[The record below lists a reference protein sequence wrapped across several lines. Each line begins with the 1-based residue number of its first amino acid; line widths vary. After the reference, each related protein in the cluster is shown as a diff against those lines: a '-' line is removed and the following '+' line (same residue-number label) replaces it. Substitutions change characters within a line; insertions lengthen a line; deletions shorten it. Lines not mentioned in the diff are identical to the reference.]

1 MLLGGA
7 RFLQDALMT
16 QSLTTQPRRLLQ
28 RILDR
33 PDLVTAVRALRP
45 AALLR
50 LVAEVGLEDAGE
62 LVSLATTEQLQQIFD
77 EDLWQSARP
86 GQDERFDGARFGLWL
101 EVMLE
106 AGEAFAA
113 DKLAEMSEDLVMMAF
128 DQQLLV
134 IDLDELTLSISGEDE
149 RALEDAPNVEIDNY
163 RAIARRLEGWDALS
177 TILGA
182 LDQRHPDLLRRILER
197 LWRAYSE
204 WIWDNGGLSQVLTSE
219 EMLQV
224 DAAADRDDRRS
235 RSGYVSPSSA
245 AAFLALRDEAGARDP
260 LTQAYFR
267 HYDAPTA
274 AAEELAARAETRA
287 AELLD
292 LPVENPAPLLLEG
305 ELSPFR
311 RALANLDEEPH
322 AERMR
327 ELVYLAN
334 VLMAGGTLSGRR
346 FRAAEAA
353 ETVLAVCER
362 ALAGHD
368 LRTTPCDRLF
378 RLGWK
383 QIHDEHPHLEPND
396 YVSARPAAGPR
407 RG

>member
-1 MLLGGA
+1 
-7 RFLQDALMT
+7 MT
-16 QSLTTQPRRLLQ
+16 QSLSTRPRRLLQ

-62 LVSLATTEQLQQIFD
+62 LVSLATTEQLQQLFD
-77 EDLWQSARP
+77 EDLWKSARP
-86 GQDERFDGARFGLWL
+86 GQDERFDGARFLLWL

-113 DKLAEMSEDLVMMAF
+113 DKLAEMSEDLLMMAF

-163 RAIARRLEGWDALS
+163 RAIGRHLEGWDALS

-182 LDQRHPDLLRRILER
+182 LDERHPDLLRRILER

-204 WIWDNGGLSQVLTSE
+204 WIWDNGGLCQVLTSE

-235 RSGYVSPSSA
+235 SAGYVSPSSA
-245 AAFLALRDEAGARDP
+245 AAFLSLRDEAGARDP

-267 HYDAPTA
+267 HYDTPTA
-274 AAEELAARAETRA
+274 AAEERAARAETRA

-292 LPVENPAPLLLEG
+292 LPFENPAPLLLEG

-311 RALANLDEEPH
+311 RALANLDEDTH
-322 AERMR
+322 AERVR

-334 VLMAGGTLSGRR
+334 VLMAGGSISGRR

-353 ETVLAVCER
+353 EVVLAVCER
-362 ALAGHD
+362 ALDGQD
-368 LRTTPCDRLF
+368 LRTTSCDRLF
-378 RLGWK
+378 RIGWK
-383 QIHDEHPHLEPND
+383 EIHDEDPRLAPND
-396 YVSARPAAGPR
+396 YPEPPRVTPARQG
-407 RG
+407 

>member
-1 MLLGGA
+1 MLLRCA
-7 RFLQDALMT
+7 RFLQDAPMT
-16 QSLTTQPRRLLQ
+16 QSLSTQPRRLLQ

-50 LVAEVGLEDAGE
+50 LVDQVGLEDAGE
-62 LVSLATTEQLQQIFD
+62 LISLATTEQLEQLFD
-77 EDLWQSARP
+77 EDLWSE
-86 GQDERFDGARFGLWL
+86 DERFDGARFLLWI

-113 DKLAEMSEDLVMMAF
+113 DKLAELSEDLLMLAF
-128 DQQLLV
+128 DHQLLV

-177 TILGA
+177 TLLGA

-204 WIWDNGGLSQVLTSE
+204 WIWDNGGLCQVLTSE

-224 DAAADRDDRRS
+224 DAAADREDRRS
-235 RSGYVSPSSA
+235 RAGYVSPSSA
-245 AAFLALRDEAGARDP
+245 AAFLGLRDPAGARDP

-267 HYDAPTA
+267 TYDAPTA
-274 AAEELAARAETRA
+274 AAEERAAQAGSRA
-287 AELLD
+287 AELLE

-311 RALANLDEEPH
+311 RALANLDEETH
-322 AERMR
+322 AERLR

-334 VLMAGGTLSGRR
+334 VLMAGGRVSGRR

-353 ETVLAVCER
+353 EAVLAVCER
-362 ALAGHD
+362 ALTGHD

-378 RLGWK
+378 RLGWR
-383 QIHDEHPHLEPND
+383 QLHDESPHLGPHD
-396 YVSARPAAGPR
+396 YQL
-407 RG
+407 